1 MNPLA
6 LPFRLPLLP
15 VTALIKLAEVLEEEA
30 EREWQAAIMRQLEDA
45 EYARATGR
53 ASDEETARME
63 EQAIRQLIESRRR
76 REGS

>member
-45 EYARATGR
+45 EYARASGR
-53 ASDEETARME
+53 ASDAEAGQLE

>member
-1 MNPLA
+1 MNPLV

-15 VTALIKLAEVLEEEA
+15 LTALIKLAEVLEEEA
-30 EREWQAAIMRQLEDA
+30 EREWQAAIRRQLEDA
-45 EYARATGR
+45 EYARVSGR
-53 ASDEETARME
+53 ASDAEAARLE